1 VTLSA
6 SQYAVI
12 AVSIAFGVVAIAR
25 FEMLCIND
33 LSRRSD
39 PELRYLSR
47 QGWMVLIALAIP
59 VGEILHLYYGRPR

>member
-33 LSRRSD
+33 LSGAAIQNCATCPGRD
-39 PELRYLSR
+39 
-47 QGWMVLIALAIP
+47 GWC
-59 VGEILHLYYGRPR
+59 